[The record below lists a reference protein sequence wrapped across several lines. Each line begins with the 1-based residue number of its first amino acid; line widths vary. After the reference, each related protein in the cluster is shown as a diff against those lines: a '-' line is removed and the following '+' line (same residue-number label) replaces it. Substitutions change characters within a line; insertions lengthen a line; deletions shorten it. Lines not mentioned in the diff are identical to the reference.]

1 MDNQDNSQLQQ
12 ITYDDF
18 SKIEFR
24 AGFIEVCEKV
34 EGSVKMLKLMVDFG
48 EFGKKQI
55 LTGLGEVLTPEDL
68 LNKTVVFVFNM
79 VPRKIMDLESQGMI
93 MGTDEE
99 LPKIL
104 IAPQNTA
111 PGTRII

>member
-1 MDNQDNSQLQQ
+1 MNNQDNSQPQQ
-12 ITYDDF
+12 VTYDDF

-24 AGFIEVCEKV
+24 AGLIEVCEKI

-48 EFGKKQI
+48 ELGKKQI

-68 LNKTVVFVFNM
+68 LHKTVIFVFNM
-79 VPRKIMDLESQGMI
+79 VPRKIMGFESQGMI

-99 LPKIL
+99 SPKIL
-104 IAPQNTA
+104 LAPQNTV